1 MAKPP
6 NSPKGFIMVMSVS
19 AFFLQY
25 YSMIYRTKNGMT
37 EIMPF
42 PENKCE
48 TDLLDR
54 PVPVS
59 IFYLSIFSAV
69 WIWGSSSGSRRS

>member
-1 MAKPP
+1 
-6 NSPKGFIMVMSVS
+6 
-19 AFFLQY
+19 
-25 YSMIYRTKNGMT
+25 MT

-54 PVPVS
+54 PISNVIKLMTLLNSEPQ
-59 IFYLSIFSAV
+59 
-69 WIWGSSSGSRRS
+69 

>member
-1 MAKPP
+1 MAMPP
-6 NSPKGFIMVMSVS
+6 NSPKGLVMSVP

-54 PVPVS
+54 PIRVRFF
-59 IFYLSIFSAV
+59 IRSAPPPH
-69 WIWGSSSGSRRS
+69 R